1 MLFATMRAVVC
12 LALCLS
18 VCQVRGSHITA
29 KMNRTIQNL
38 LQHYRIPLKEKFNGK
53 PVFDRGPLADRME
66 TKRVFMGGVLETYE
80 KLIGQMLKELPTP
93 SPHTAGSSNEGLA
106 SAITAGPGT
115 TSDTRSEEGGD
126 VKMELN
132 YILKKVQDLK
142 RHKYQEQD
150 KLLQR
155 LQALKHIQMDNFV
168 IQSKALWE
176 LPRLYEEASSLPDDI
191 RMQRRRR
198 RRRRQARR
206 DKTRPRA

>member
-1 MLFATMRAVVC
+1 
-12 LALCLS
+12 
-18 VCQVRGSHITA
+18 
-29 KMNRTIQNL
+29 
-38 LQHYRIPLKEKFNGK
+38 
-53 PVFDRGPLADRME
+53 
-66 TKRVFMGGVLETYE
+66 MGGVLETYE

-155 LQALKHIQMDNFV
+155 LQALKHIQVERCNSCLHGPQQSGCWPHDLGRDNTVLGLRKLLMATLSRTFKG
-168 IQSKALWE
+168 S
-176 LPRLYEEASSLPDDI
+176 
-191 RMQRRRR
+191 
-198 RRRRQARR
+198 
-206 DKTRPRA
+206 

>member
-1 MLFATMRAVVC
+1 
-12 LALCLS
+12 
-18 VCQVRGSHITA
+18 
-29 KMNRTIQNL
+29 MNRTIQNL

-53 PVFDRGPLADRME
+53 PVFNTESSADRME

-93 SPHTAGSSNEGLA
+93 SPQTAGSSNEGLA

-115 TSDTRSEEGGD
+115 ASDTRSEAGGD
-126 VKMELN
+126 VRMDLN
-132 YILKKVQDLK
+132 YILTKVQELK